1 MLVLLHILYQQP
13 AETIYEKENSKFQ
26 LVKEKEG
33 AIKEKLHVLHVYR

>member
-1 MLVLLHILYQQP
+1 MLVLHILYQQP

-26 LVKEKEG
+26 LVEEKEG